1 VNRPPR
7 APRRRVDGILLLD
20 KPAGITS
27 NAALQRARRV
37 LQAEKAGHTGTLDP
51 LASGLL
57 PLCFGDATKF
67 AQQLLDAR
75 KEYLATVVLGRSTT
89 TGDAEGETVA
99 QAPVACGQDDV
110 LGVLPR
116 FLGRIQQTPPRYA
129 ALKRDGRA
137 WYEYARAGIEIERA
151 PRPVVIDALEVVGF
165 APPTVTLRVACGKGT
180 YVRVLAEDI
189 GAALGVP
196 AHLGALRRTVAGP
209 FGLAAAVGLDA
220 LEAGGDAEAQAR
232 LLPIDAALDALP
244 RLELGPDDVEALR
257 QGRRLPAG
265 DIDPGSYRGYV
276 VGAGFAGV
284 VIAADGVL
292 RPGRMARPLALP
304 VGG

>member
-1 VNRPPR
+1 MNRPAR
-7 APRRRVDGILLLD
+7 TPRRRVDGILLLD

-75 KEYLATVVLGRSTT
+75 KEYVATVVLGRSTT
-89 TGDAEGETVA
+89 TGDAEGETVSE
-99 QAPVACGQDDV
+99 APAGCSRDDV
-110 LGVLPR
+110 LAVLPR
-116 FLGRIQQTPPRYA
+116 FRGRILQTPPRYA

-137 WYEYARAGIEIERA
+137 WYEYARAGIEIERE
-151 PRPVVIDALEVVGF
+151 PRPVDIDALELVDYA
-165 APPTVTLRVACGKGT
+165 APVATLRVVCGKGT

-209 FGLAAAVGLDA
+209 FALAGAVGLDA
-220 LEAGGDAEAQAR
+220 LEAGGAAAATAR
-232 LLPIDAALDALP
+232 LLPVDAALGALP
-244 RLELGPDDVEALR
+244 RLDLGPDAVLALC

-265 DIDPGSYRGYV
+265 GLAAGAYRGYAP
-276 VGAGFAGV
+276 GGGFAGV
-284 VIAADGVL
+284 VVAGDGEL
-292 RPGRMARPLALP
+292 RAGRMARPPAPP
-304 VGG
+304 VAG

>member
-1 VNRPPR
+1 MNRPAR

-75 KEYLATVVLGRSTT
+75 KEYLATVLLGRSTT
-89 TGDAEGETVA
+89 TGDAEGDTTAE
-99 QAPVACGQDDV
+99 APVGCSRDDV

-116 FLGRIQQTPPRYA
+116 FLGRILQTPPRYA

-137 WYEYARAGIEIERA
+137 WYEYARAGIEIERE
-151 PRPVVIDALEVVGF
+151 PRPVDVDALELVDYT
-165 APPTVTLRVACGKGT
+165 APVALLRVACGKGT
-180 YVRVLAEDI
+180 YVRALAEDI

-209 FGLAAAVGLDA
+209 FALAAAVGLDV
-220 LEAGGDAEAQAR
+220 LEAGGTATAAER
-232 LLPIDAALDALP
+232 LLPIDAALGVLP
-244 RLELGPDDVEALR
+244 RLELGPDAVAALR

-265 DIDPGSYRGYV
+265 GLAAGSYRGYAA
-276 VGAGFAGV
+276 GNGFAGV
-284 VIAADGVL
+284 VVATDGEL
-292 RPGRMARPLALP
+292 RPGRMARPPDAP
-304 VGG
+304 IAA